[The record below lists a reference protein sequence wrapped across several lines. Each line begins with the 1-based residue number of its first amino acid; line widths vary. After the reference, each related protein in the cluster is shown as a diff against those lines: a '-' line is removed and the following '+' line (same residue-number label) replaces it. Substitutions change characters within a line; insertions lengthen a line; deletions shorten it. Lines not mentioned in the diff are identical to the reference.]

1 MVNLSGYTRFG
12 GERKDVEKCDR
23 TKRPKLR
30 AVNWGNLRR
39 PVHSDFSWC
48 PFVCGDKDA
57 PFLQVWEG
65 HLSQEGHDRLQR
77 KVLHVAFLTFF
88 QLEIPGT
95 PMCHILGLCV
105 LNPIIVSMVLFTQ

>member
-57 PFLQVWEG
+57 PFLQVRGE
-65 HLSQEGHDRLQR
+65 HLSCEGLMTCCRGEGGGQR
-77 KVLHVAFLTFF
+77 VLASPAVS
-88 QLEIPGT
+88 QIP
-95 PMCHILGLCV
+95 
-105 LNPIIVSMVLFTQ
+105 SA